1 MFKNNFNSQNPG
13 SPQMRVGG
21 RCPICQAMYDFQS
34 LQILG
39 EKDHTLLVYMECPAC
54 SASIVSI
61 LSLDPRGMSA
71 QGMVTD
77 LSPEE
82 IVKAGFADPVS
93 ADDVLGMHET
103 LEENGPVDNFLT

>member
-1 MFKNNFNSQNPG
+1 
-13 SPQMRVGG
+13 MRVGG
-21 RCPICQAMYDFQS
+21 RCPVCQAMYDFQS

-39 EKDHTLLVYMECPAC
+39 EKDHTLLVYMECPSC

-82 IVKAGFADPVS
+82 IMKAGFSEAVS
-93 ADDVLGMHET
+93 ADDVLMMHEVMGEDKT
-103 LEENGPVDNFLT
+103 VDNFLA